1 MRQILQILLTVVCLL
16 ASRPALASTIEL
28 NYFYPVG
35 VAGPLAT
42 LMNGL
47 VDEFN
52 KSQADIRV
60 RPTYA
65 GDYSQTRV
73 KVQAAIVGGAPP
85 DVVVLG
91 ATDLY
96 TMKVLDAIV
105 PLDEFIA
112 REGKDYLD
120 DFFPAF
126 LLNSRLE
133 GKIWSIPFQRSTPI
147 LYYNKDAFKAAGLDP
162 EKPPK
167 TWDELV
173 AFAKRLTVKDAA
185 GNVTQW
191 GVSIP
196 TSCTNCTY
204 WLFQGFVH
212 QAGGKYFEP
221 DGKKVYLTS
230 AAAKD
235 AMRFWNDLEYT
246 HQVMPKGVIA
256 WQTVPNDFLAQKVAM
271 FYHSTGSLSH
281 IRNNAKFAFG
291 TALMPAK
298 TSYGSPTGGANFY
311 IFKNIPRERQE
322 AAWKFIAWMTRPE
335 RAAKWSIDSGYI
347 AIRKSAYQTPIMRD
361 FLAKWPQY
369 LVARE
374 QLQYAQTELMTYD
387 NEKIYEIINT
397 MAQSVMAG
405 KATPEAALELAQK
418 QADEALAKFK

>member
-1 MRQILQILLTVVCLL
+1 MRRVWGGIILASLL
-16 ASRPALASTIEL
+16 AAGPALAATIEL

-35 VAGPLAT
+35 VSGPLTT

-47 VDEFN
+47 VEEFN
-52 KSQADIRV
+52 KSQAEIRV
-60 RPTYA
+60 QPTYA
-65 GDYSQTRV
+65 GDYSQTRI
-73 KVQAAIVGGAPP
+73 KVQAAVVGGAPP

-96 TMKVLDAIV
+96 TMKVLDAII
-105 PLDEFIA
+105 PLDDFLA
-112 REGKDYLD
+112 REGKEYLE

-126 LLNSRLE
+126 LLNSRLD

-147 LYYNKDAFKAAGLDP
+147 LYYNKDAFRKAGLDP
-162 EKPPK
+162 DKPPK

-173 AFAKRLTVKDAA
+173 AFAKKLMVKDAA

-221 DGKKVYLTS
+221 DGKKVHLTS

-235 AMRFWNDLEYT
+235 GMRLWHDLAYT
-246 HQVMPKGVIA
+246 HQVMAKGVIA
-256 WQTVPNDFLAQKVAM
+256 WQTVANDFLAQKVAM
-271 FYHSTGSLSH
+271 FYHSTGSLGH
-281 IRNNAKFAFG
+281 IRNNAQFAFG

-322 AAWKFIAWMTRPE
+322 AAWKFIAWMTKPE

-347 AIRKSAYQTPIMRD
+347 AIRKSAYQTPLMRD

-397 MAQSVMAG
+397 MAQAVMTGRA
-405 KATPEAALELAQK
+405 APEAALESAQK
-418 QADEALAKFK
+418 QADEALGKFK